1 MVHKEKVGVLLT
13 PCMGEAALAI
23 FQDFGDMTED
33 LFGSRIHYMLI
44 GVPLS
49 KVAMGFF
56 SPQSWPLVE
65 QSHSTRVD
73 TLTST
78 ELTVIFLQQRS
89 AEICK
94 ICQVLCNKEW

>member
-1 MVHKEKVGVLLT
+1 M
-13 PCMGEAALAI
+13 I
-23 FQDFGDMTED
+23 ED

-56 SPQSWPLVE
+56 SPHSWPLVE

-73 TLTST
+73 TLTSRVNGHLPT
-78 ELTVIFLQQRS
+78 
-89 AEICK
+89 AK
-94 ICQVLCNKEW
+94 ICRDLQDLLGTL